1 MEEKDLTKMTVTKL
15 REEAKKYTSIHG
27 VSGMK
32 KEELITA
39 IADARGEPIEIKK

>member
-15 REEAKKYTSIHG
+15 REEAQKYTSIHG

-32 KEELITA
+32 KEELIT
-39 IADARGEPIEIKK
+39 GYC